1 MPDTIDFKSGADYDR
16 YMGIW
21 SRLVGHIF
29 LEWLHLRPGMR
40 WLDVGCGSGAFTEII
55 VERCAPGMMGGI
67 DPSEE
72 QLAFA
77 RTRPPLKVVEFRQA
91 NAQAVPFQDNAFDV
105 AVMPLVI
112 SFVPDPAKGVGEMAR
127 VVCPEGTIAAYIW
140 DMFGGG
146 FPYEAL
152 QGEMRAMGVS
162 VPVPPSNGVAKIGA
176 LRDLWIGAGLIN
188 VETREIDVKRTFA
201 NFNDYWT
208 TILGGPSVGP
218 GLAAMG
224 SKDLGDLKARMR
236 ARMTSDGAGQ
246 ITLSARAIAVKGK
259 RPKLSLKKT

>member
-1 MPDTIDFKSGADYDR
+1 MPDTIDFKNGADYDL
-16 YMGIW
+16 YMGKW

-29 LEWLHLRPGMR
+29 LEWLHLRPRLR

-55 VERCAPGMMGGI
+55 VERCAPVSVQGI

-77 RTRPPLKVVEFRQA
+77 RKRSPLKVAEFRQA
-91 NAQAVPFQDNAFDV
+91 NAIALPFQDNAFDV

-112 SFVPDPAKGVGEMAR
+112 PFVLDPAKGVEEMAR

-152 QGEMRAMGVS
+152 QGEMRAMGVP
-162 VPVPPSNGVAKIGA
+162 VPVPPSNAVAKIDA
-176 LRDLWIGAGLIN
+176 LRELWVGAGLKN
-188 VETREIDVKRTFA
+188 VATREINVKRTFA
-201 NFNDYWT
+201 DFDDYWT

-224 SKDLGDLKARMR
+224 SKDLGVLQARMR
-236 ARMTSDGAGQ
+236 ARTLSDGAGR
-246 ITLSARAIAVKGK
+246 ITLSARAIAVKGE
-259 RPKLSLKKT
+259 RPELSFKNT